1 MKANRFNRITAV
13 TLTIVMTFVF
23 CVFTISVMA
32 QNTGKT
38 SDTLE
43 NERIARIVDPNT
55 NVEEF
60 RTEMKSYL
68 NDFAN
73 ALSNFEA
80 IPAVREQY
88 EKNGINPI
96 VALERARANM
106 DKIPAEDLVRM
117 KEAYAQYPNWR
128 QAPRTIYEIS
138 QKVVNKTYTRDTK
151 GKKPGDITPNVIIPD
166 ACPDISAVP
175 SYTDIAILRGAIV
188 LAEGIME
195 ALPTDLLSII
205 GRLPAI
211 VAFSGAQGGLIAVET
226 LRGQYEFCISPT
238 TEDVQNIV
246 TEAKDEILANADAN
260 RTTITTAVSNAQTT
274 IVNNDNTNKNTII
287 NNDNTNKDTI
297 VTNDNNNKTTIV
309 NNDNANTLTL
319 TNLINAT
326 RVEILNTVKDSKE
339 ESNNLLLRTQI
350 EADLASTD
358 GSTFV
363 ALYETPSNVCL
374 PSLNQ
379 RGLPQIGAL
388 SNPVQCGLLDLVRS
402 IVRDTIAN
410 VNTSSTAASFFAQ
423 GDTQRAAGQYK
434 AAYTSYRKA
443 YKAASM

>member
-1 MKANRFNRITAV
+1 
-13 TLTIVMTFVF
+13 
-23 CVFTISVMA
+23 
-32 QNTGKT
+32 
-38 SDTLE
+38 
-43 NERIARIVDPNT
+43 
-55 NVEEF
+55 
-60 RTEMKSYL
+60 
-68 NDFAN
+68 
-73 ALSNFEA
+73 
-80 IPAVREQY
+80 
-88 EKNGINPI
+88 
-96 VALERARANM
+96 
-106 DKIPAEDLVRM
+106 
-117 KEAYAQYPNWR
+117 
-128 QAPRTIYEIS
+128 
-138 QKVVNKTYTRDTK
+138 
-151 GKKPGDITPNVIIPD
+151 
-166 ACPDISAVP
+166 
-175 SYTDIAILRGAIV
+175 
-188 LAEGIME
+188 ME

-260 RTTITTAVSNAQTT
+260 RTTITTAVSNAQTA

-309 NNDNANTLTL
+309 NNDNANTLAL

-410 VNTSSTAASFFAQ
+410 VNTSSTAAMFFAQ
-423 GDTQRAAGQYK
+423 GDAQRAAGQYK